1 MSQQQQQRR
10 VLAKAATC
18 GWRDCLL
25 WRRARAST
33 ACAGLPCLLS
43 PPAGSAQP
51 CLLRAQRARRAPPS
65 ELLQRVKQKAAAA
78 AASPESSTRCCR
90 PARTC
95 TYSLVSGFTAF
106 SCFHL
111 HTHFTC
117 TFLCTCTHC
126 DYNGHQQNIELEKYA
141 LERIGAVPGDGMA
154 QMGLICL
161 FFGPWTKVAATLIS
175 LFGPSQD
182 PWGLKEQRT
191 KN

>member
-1 MSQQQQQRR
+1 MHIAGGRHCNVEARSCFAYLSLTFSARPVLPPSHQSSLKKCPKLKMSQQRR

-33 ACAGLPCLLS
+33 ACAGLPSKLS

-95 TYSLVSGFTAF
+95 TYSLVAGSVV
-106 SCFHL
+106 L
-111 HTHFTC
+111 TC
-117 TFLCTCTHC
+117 TNIFLNL
-126 DYNGHQQNIELEKYA
+126 DN
-141 LERIGAVPGDGMA
+141 
-154 QMGLICL
+154 
-161 FFGPWTKVAATLIS
+161 S
-175 LFGPSQD
+175 
-182 PWGLKEQRT
+182 
-191 KN
+191 

>member
-95 TYSLVSGFTAF
+95 TYSLVAGSVV
-106 SCFHL
+106 L
-111 HTHFTC
+111 TC
-117 TFLCTCTHC
+117 TNISPFLCTCTCTHC
-126 DYNGHQQNIELEKYA
+126 DNNSDEQNHELEKCA
-141 LERIGAVPGDGMA
+141 LATGVLSLGKMVPAKPACRHHPLVAVSTGETSRNGTYIS
-154 QMGLICL
+154 QYG
-161 FFGPWTKVAATLIS
+161 GPPVS
-175 LFGPSQD
+175 
-182 PWGLKEQRT
+182 
-191 KN
+191 